1 MPLGTERDHHILFPN
16 STELVH
22 GRAFDGQRERGIEPY
37 GVGFV
42 GDLGI
47 DVAVGVE
54 LSVRREGGG
63 RRTAGSSPDGVVGG
77 RGGGG
82 EARPG
87 GGVYGGRVR
96 VAAPGISNLAA

>member
-1 MPLGTERDHHILFPN
+1 MFPN

-47 DVAVGVE
+47 DVGVGVE

-63 RRTAGSSPDGVVGG
+63 RRTAGSSPDGVVGGRGGVVSG